1 MDNIVPTMIELLKGI
16 DYYNRMEVFEDVRRL
31 CTESSYADFITN
43 YDPVSDK
50 YFYALSYIDNN
61 GKTKQLKDFV

>member
-31 CTESSYADFITN
+31 CAESSYADFITN

-50 YFYALSYIDNN
+50 YFYSLSYIDNN